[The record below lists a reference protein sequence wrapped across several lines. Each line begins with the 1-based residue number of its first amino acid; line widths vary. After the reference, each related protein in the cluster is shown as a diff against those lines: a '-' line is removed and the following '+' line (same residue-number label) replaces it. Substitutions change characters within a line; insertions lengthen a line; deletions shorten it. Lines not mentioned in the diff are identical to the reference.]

1 MEADNGVTT
10 TTVGHLDFNI
20 VNLGSAPQDLSKIT
34 LKYFYLAGT
43 ILTNPQVTCLSTS
56 IGACSAVTPSYGAF
70 TPSKPN
76 ADARF
81 KLSFAGVTL
90 PAGGALAIH
99 VTFQNNP
106 SATFD
111 ETKDYSYTAA
121 DKTFT
126 DAPNITLYDNG
137 TLIWGTQ
144 P

>member
-1 MEADNGVTT
+1 
-10 TTVGHLDFNI
+10 
-20 VNLGSAPQDLSKIT
+20 VNLGTATEDLSKVT

-43 ILTNPQVTCLSTS
+43 ILTNPQVTCVSTS
-56 IGACSAVTPSYGAF
+56 IGACSAVTPSYGTF
-70 TPSKPN
+70 TPSKPD

-81 KLSFAGVTL
+81 KLSFSGISI

-121 DKTFT
+121 DTSFT
-126 DAPNITLYDNG
+126 DAPNITLYSNG
-137 TLIWGTQ
+137 TLIWGKE